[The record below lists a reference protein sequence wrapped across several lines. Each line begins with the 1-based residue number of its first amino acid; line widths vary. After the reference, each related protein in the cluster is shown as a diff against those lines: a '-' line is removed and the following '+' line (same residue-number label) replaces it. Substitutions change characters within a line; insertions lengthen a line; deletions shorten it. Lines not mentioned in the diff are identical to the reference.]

1 MALLAQGLRRKGPAT
16 WYNRPLPNLHAK
28 LIINLTTHP
37 ISLEPESEL
46 QASSSP
52 VYVDLD
58 GTLLSTDMLWETMW
72 FLLCRAPLDAFR
84 FPLWLGQGKAGFKAE
99 IASRVTFD
107 ASLLPYRSEV
117 LDYLNAEKSKG
128 RRLVLATAS
137 HELVA
142 QPIAEHL
149 GIFDAVLASTS
160 ETNLS
165 GSTKLDAIRED
176 CAGAPFE
183 YLGNDSADIPIWQEA
198 SVATLVQ
205 PSRGATSAVA
215 GLGCKV
221 KELEVE
227 RPGAGPAIKALR
239 SYQWVKNALLWIPIL
254 LAHEFANVGKV
265 TSVAIAFACFC
276 AIASATYML
285 NDLLDIESD
294 RRHERKRKRPFAAGT
309 LPIPTGVMML
319 SLLLLSGFGV
329 SFIALP
335 LVATGMLAIYTVLT
349 ISYSFYL
356 KEKLFIDVLM
366 LAGLFTHR
374 VLSGAVAADVRL
386 SPWLLAFS
394 LFFFLS
400 LALLKRYAE
409 LLATE
414 GAGGE
419 SNSRRAYEVGDIGL
433 VENMG
438 LAAGYMAVLV
448 LCLFVS
454 SDDVSRLYPRPDLLW
469 LVMPPF
475 LYWISR
481 MWFLARR
488 KILLDDPVLFA
499 ATDRVSWLTGALIA
513 IVGTFAA
520 L

>member
-1 MALLAQGLRRKGPAT
+1 MNRLHNRREVDDPV
-16 WYNRPLPNLHAK
+16 
-28 LIINLTTHP
+28 TTQR
-37 ISLEPESEL
+37 ISIESEPAL
-46 QASSSP
+46 QPSSSP

-72 FLLCRAPLDAFR
+72 FMLCRDPLDA
-84 FPLWLGQGKAGFKAE
+84 LMLLVWLGRGKAGFKAE
-99 IASRVTFD
+99 IASRVTFN

-117 LDYLNAEKSKG
+117 LDYLKTAKQQG

-137 HELVA
+137 HQSIA
-142 QPIAEHL
+142 DPIAEHL
-149 GIFDAVLASTS
+149 GLFDAVLASDDR
-160 ETNLS
+160 TNLS
-165 GSTKLDAIRED
+165 GATKLEAIRED
-176 CAGAPFE
+176 SGGAAFE
-183 YLGNDSADIPIWQEA
+183 YLGNDTPDVAIWREA
-198 SVATLVQ
+198 GVATLVQ
-205 PSRGATSAVA
+205 PSRGAVSGTANLS
-215 GLGCKV
+215 CEV
-221 KELEVE
+221 KEIDVPRL
-227 RPGAGPAIKALR
+227 GIGPAIKAMR
-239 SYQWVKNALLWIPIL
+239 SYQWVKNALLWIPIF
-254 LAHEFANVGKV
+254 LAHELTNVEKLR
-265 TSVAIAFACFC
+265 SVAIAFGCFC

-294 RRHERKRKRPFAAGT
+294 RRHARKRKRPFAAGT
-309 LPIPTGVMML
+309 LPIPTGVAML
-319 SLLLLSGFGV
+319 SGLLVGGFGV
-329 SFIALP
+329 SLLTLP
-335 LVATGMLAIYTVLT
+335 LVATGMLAIYAALT
-349 ISYSFYL
+349 ISYSLYL
-356 KEKLFIDVLM
+356 KEKLFIDVMM

-414 GAGGE
+414 GAGGQ
-419 SNSRRAYEVGDIGL
+419 SNARRAYEVNDIGL

-438 LAAGYMAVLV
+438 LSAGYMAVLV

-454 SDDVSRLYPRPDLLW
+454 SDDVSRLYSRPDLLW
-469 LVMPPF
+469 LIMPPF

-488 KILLDDPVLFA
+488 KILLDDPVMFA
-499 ATDRVSWLTGALIA
+499 ATDRVSWLTGALIVG
-513 IVGTFAA
+513 VGTLAA

>member
-1 MALLAQGLRRKGPAT
+1 
-16 WYNRPLPNLHAK
+16 
-28 LIINLTTHP
+28 
-37 ISLEPESEL
+37 L
-46 QASSSP
+46 QSSP
-52 VYVDLD
+52 TSQSTPLYVDLD
-58 GTLLSTDMLWETMW
+58 GTLISTDMLWETMW
-72 FLLCRAPLDAFR
+72 FLLCKDPLRVFSL
-84 FPLWLGQGKAGFKAE
+84 PLWLMRGKAGFKQAIAE
-99 IASRVTFD
+99 RVTFD
-107 ASLLPYRSEV
+107 ASLLPYRPEV
-117 LDYLNAEKSKG
+117 LDYVRGQRESG
-128 RRLVLATAS
+128 RRVVLATAS
-137 HELVA
+137 HTKIAE
-142 QPIAEHL
+142 PIAEEL
-149 GIFDAVLASTS
+149 GLFDAVLASDG

-165 GSTKLDAIRED
+165 GSRKLAAIKQDAGD
-176 CAGAPFE
+176 AAFE
-183 YLGNDSADIPIWQEA
+183 YMGNGSDDIAIWQEA
-198 SVATLVQ
+198 GTATLVH
-205 PSRGATSAVA
+205 PDRAAAVA
-215 GLGCKV
+215 AKSLACEV
-221 KELEVE
+221 KEIETQ
-227 RPGAGPAIKALR
+227 RSGIGPALKALR

-254 LAHEFANVGKV
+254 LAHELGDVQKL
-265 TSVAIAFACFC
+265 TSVAIAFGCFC

-294 RRHERKRKRPFAAGT
+294 RRHERKRNRPFAAGT
-309 LPIPTGVMML
+309 LPIPTGIAILVALMIGGFGL
-319 SLLLLSGFGV
+319 SLA
-329 SFIALP
+329 ALP
-335 LVATGMLAIYTVLT
+335 LVATGMLAIYTTLT
-349 ISYSFYL
+349 ISYSLYL
-356 KEKLFIDVLM
+356 KEKLFVDVLV

-414 GAGGE
+414 GKGE
-419 SNSRRAYEVGDIGL
+419 QSNARRAYQVSDIGL

-438 LAAGYMAVLV
+438 LSAGYMAVLV

-454 SDDVSRLYPRPDLLW
+454 SDDVSKLYPNPDVLW

-499 ATDRVSWLTGALIA
+499 ATDRTSWLTGAVIA
-513 IVGTFAA
+513 IVGTIAA